1 MRCIVDTALGGTRE
15 TIRNKQNA
23 YCPKNLII
31 IFCYSR
37 GQFMYTKETSVLSE
51 NCYLKQTHFSD
62 KKMKSFFEALN
73 LISVK
78 DAFFDQQRI
87 YTAWPDWL
95 NQIQL
100 ISNKRNLD
108 CTLIQETIYLSLCA
122 QVAVGTFF
130 MKSPV
135 C

>member
-1 MRCIVDTALGGTRE
+1 
-15 TIRNKQNA
+15 
-23 YCPKNLII
+23 
-31 IFCYSR
+31 
-37 GQFMYTKETSVLSE
+37 MYTKETSVLSE

-62 KKMKSFFEALN
+62 KKIKIFFEALN

-100 ISNKRNLD
+100 ISNKRYLD
-108 CTLIQETIYLSLCA
+108 CTLIQWKLFIYPY
-122 QVAVGTFF
+122 VHR
-130 MKSPV
+130 
-135 C
+135 